1 MTEVKTSFKM
11 VFFPIVFQN
20 FWHENQYVIFG
31 WALYKEFFFLIT
43 GACSGKP
50 DSLDYD
56 SGARDMSP
64 EPASLQQLVES
75 HNPRLLSIVQD
86 DSIGME
92 ILDVANRVSNTNPE
106 YSSLCCMHIWTEN
119 CKGIALFGRGLQ
131 RE

>member
-1 MTEVKTSFKM
+1 M
-11 VFFPIVFQN
+11 
-20 FWHENQYVIFG
+20 
-31 WALYKEFFFLIT
+31 T

-75 HNPRLLSIVQD
+75 HNPQLLSIVQD

-92 ILDVANRVSNTNPE
+92 ILDVANRVSIFWF
-106 YSSLCCMHIWTEN
+106 SCMHIINGKCVDVSERKVDFHSEVKTVKILCYLDVANRVRE
-119 CKGIALFGRGLQ
+119 GISNFT
-131 RE
+131 